1 MGKYFTYKLEIY
13 ERRGSCILNVFI
25 FIYTFG
31 LKIIRTVISSN
42 EHSSSYNFYN
52 KKCENMQKIINIKVS
67 FSHKDTTPEIEYFSE
82 VSLHILGMKSQNPL
96 VVQYLKGRHEMYI
109 FSQ

>member
-1 MGKYFTYKLEIY
+1 
-13 ERRGSCILNVFI
+13 
-25 FIYTFG
+25 
-31 LKIIRTVISSN
+31 
-42 EHSSSYNFYN
+42 
-52 KKCENMQKIINIKVS
+52 MQKIINIKVS